1 MTEKTYEE
9 ALEKCLADL
18 GILLECKHRDYGTQN
33 LIKFGELGILV
44 RCTDKVERL
53 HNLYKNGGAALKSET
68 SRDTWVDLA
77 GYAIQAILMSDG
89 KFELPMEDKQKP
101 NCSEDANDFIINTII
116 DKVEDFF
123 KEEQ

>member
-1 MTEKTYEE
+1 MIEETYEE
-9 ALEKCLADL
+9 ALGQCLENL
-18 GILLECKHRDYGTQN
+18 QILLECKHKDYGTQN
-33 LIKFGELGILV
+33 LMKFGELGILV

-53 HNLYKNGGAALKSET
+53 YNLHKNGGAALKSET

-77 GYAIQAILMSDG
+77 GYAVQAILMLDG
-89 KFELPMEDKQKP
+89 KFELPMEEKQKL
-101 NCSEDANDFIINTII
+101 NCSEGANDFIINTII